1 MVVNVNVVL
10 DIKSTVFERYR
21 LDVLE
26 IRAHIQVDSPNQASV
41 DRPRGVCSI
50 CLSPRV
56 HMIVHMICHS
66 LDDALSLGDL
76 RSD

>member
-26 IRAHIQVDSPNQASV
+26 IRAHI
-41 DRPRGVCSI
+41 
-50 CLSPRV
+50 
-56 HMIVHMICHS
+56 HK
-66 LDDALSLGDL
+66 
-76 RSD
+76 